1 MIKKATL
8 QDTNFFYELYMHPD
22 INPYLLYEPMAM
34 VAFDP
39 IFADLVQKELVFIYF
54 NEEGLPVGMFKLIP
68 HTYRSAHI
76 VYLGGVAV
84 HPKYAGKGYGLLM
97 MRAIL
102 NYAKD
107 KGFLRIE
114 LSVAVQNSK
123 AISIY
128 QKAGFEKE
136 GTLKKYTYLK
146 EKDTFIDEILM
157 AYLV

>member
-1 MIKKATL
+1 MIQKATL
-8 QDTNFFYELYMHPD
+8 QDINFFYELYMHPG
-22 INPYLLYEPMAM
+22 INPYLLYEPMGIT
-34 VAFDP
+34 AFNP
-39 IFADLVQKELVFIYF
+39 IFAELVQKELVFIYF

-68 HTYRSAHI
+68 HTNRSAHI

-84 HPKYAGKGYGLLM
+84 HPQYAGKGYGFLM
-97 MRAIL
+97 IKAII
-102 NYAKD
+102 NYARER
-107 KGFLRIE
+107 GFLRIE